1 MCIRDRNKK
10 AEANKKK
17 PEKAKKNFKGGFQN
31 SKGRFQNSKGRFQNS
46 KSRFQK
52 VSKRLDRR
60 GNYNANRN
68 SRIKALSVGCS
79 PRWVFETGQQRNCLL
94 GNGKQFWYFIATSLL
109 QSSRNWTIYEHVLG
123 KSCQKKEILKVARLQ
138 KNYITVIGH
147 FLINSHF

>member
-1 MCIRDRNKK
+1 MSSSESEKDTIQNGDMFRNKK

-17 PEKAKKNFKGGFQN
+17 PEKAKKNFKGG
-31 SKGRFQNSKGRFQNS
+31 FQNSKGRFQNS

-79 PRWVFETGQQRNCLL
+79 PR
-94 GNGKQFWYFIATSLL
+94 
-109 QSSRNWTIYEHVLG
+109 
-123 KSCQKKEILKVARLQ
+123 
-138 KNYITVIGH
+138 
-147 FLINSHF
+147 